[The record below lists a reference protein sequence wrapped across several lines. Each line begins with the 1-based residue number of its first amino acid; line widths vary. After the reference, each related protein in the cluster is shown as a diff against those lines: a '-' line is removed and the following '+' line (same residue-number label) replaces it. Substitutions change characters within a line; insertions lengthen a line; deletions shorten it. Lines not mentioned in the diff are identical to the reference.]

1 MAELQTN
8 FNHFNVQV
16 KDVHLQIYENGID
29 VTSLYDYHFNSKN
42 GMFSL
47 IRKDSKPINAGH
59 LIIISDYSIESTDNK
74 LKIDSQNKP
83 KIKKEKIKNNTVVNK
98 MTINHLLLTAATT
111 LILNKKSQKYSEIA
125 LNQMTNEIFHYA
137 ENKSISI
144 KEDNKDVTNDYLIT
158 MNADQISAER
168 KIPDRLSAC
177 SITLESTW
185 LISENTIP
193 NTVINSFGSASINN
207 APIKQVSAKAT
218 YQADPTLLWQPGT
231 QKVYAKSNIEEDSL
245 EEIVVVELPP
255 KNKLAS
261 PLKNVILQENFSN
274 FKNRI
279 KSISVDIMENA
290 MNARQRYSVQNS
302 KGILNIT
309 NIKPELAPQGKLTA
323 IITYFFNNKV
333 KLGDVFKLNGSVIL
347 SDGRV
352 DYQSNNNVYTV
363 NAKDLNNNKTNKNFK
378 NKTLLSETPNKKSDI
393 KKVSSNLK
401 TDIKKETNS
410 KSINNLANK
419 TIELVNDGSCAT
431 NSNTLSKYEQ
441 AYKQKI
447 AAKNGKINTAI
458 RQEKINKS
466 DIKKEQEQNYIK
478 QLKQLKISKEAGIIS
493 EKEFKKKVD
502 DILANV

>member
-1 MAELQTN
+1 
-8 FNHFNVQV
+8 
-16 KDVHLQIYENGID
+16 
-29 VTSLYDYHFNSKN
+29 
-42 GMFSL
+42 
-47 IRKDSKPINAGH
+47 
-59 LIIISDYSIESTDNK
+59 
-74 LKIDSQNKP
+74 
-83 KIKKEKIKNNTVVNK
+83 

-261 PLKNVILQENFSN
+261 PLKNVIFTRE
-274 FKNRI
+274 
-279 KSISVDIMENA
+279 
-290 MNARQRYSVQNS
+290 
-302 KGILNIT
+302 
-309 NIKPELAPQGKLTA
+309 
-323 IITYFFNNKV
+323 FF
-333 KLGDVFKLNGSVIL
+333 
-347 SDGRV
+347 
-352 DYQSNNNVYTV
+352 
-363 NAKDLNNNKTNKNFK
+363 
-378 NKTLLSETPNKKSDI
+378 
-393 KKVSSNLK
+393 
-401 TDIKKETNS
+401 
-410 KSINNLANK
+410 
-419 TIELVNDGSCAT
+419 
-431 NSNTLSKYEQ
+431 
-441 AYKQKI
+441 
-447 AAKNGKINTAI
+447 
-458 RQEKINKS
+458 
-466 DIKKEQEQNYIK
+466 
-478 QLKQLKISKEAGIIS
+478 
-493 EKEFKKKVD
+493 
-502 DILANV
+502 